1 MGAWRRQLWLCAQH
15 ELVLA
20 VRSRWLQT
28 FAVVFAALVV
38 LVAASGY
45 LLSGGRGVQEF
56 SRTATSL
63 IEIVLLIVP
72 LTTITFGIMQLTP
85 ERGAAE
91 LMFAQPVARHVVLL
105 GRLLGLF
112 LALVAAQTAGFGAA
126 GLLIFW
132 SSGSVGIAGFLGVM
146 LSAVALTGVFLAL
159 GALVSAGHT
168 SRRRARAL
176 AIGLVIW
183 FVAVLLFDVGALAAA
198 TMFRSGTASRLLIVS
213 VFLNPVDA
221 VRTGA
226 LLAVNGTSAFG
237 AASLAFFRFTGGAAT
252 AAIGLSASL
261 VAWTIVPLALASRRL
276 RRSDIG

>member
-1 MGAWRRQLWLCAQH
+1 MSAGWRHLWLCAQH

-56 SRTATSL
+56 SRTAMSL

-91 LMFAQPVARHVVLL
+91 LIFAQPVPRHVILL

-112 LALVAAQTAGFGAA
+112 LALVAAQAIGFGTA

-132 SSGSVGIAGFLGVM
+132 SSGSVGLAGFLGVM
-146 LSAVALTGVFLAL
+146 LSAVALTSVFLAL

-168 SRRRARAL
+168 SQRRARAL
-176 AIGLVIW
+176 AVGLVIW
-183 FVAVLLFDVGALAAA
+183 FVSVLLFDVAALAAA
-198 TMFRSGTASRLLIVS
+198 TMFRSGTASRMLIVS

-226 LLAVNGTSAFG
+226 LLAVNGTAAFG
-237 AASLAFFRFTGGAAT
+237 AASLAFLRFTRGAAG
-252 AAIGLSASL
+252 A
-261 VAWTIVPLALASRRL
+261 ALAISGSVVFWLVVPVWFAAWRL
-276 RRSDIG
+276 ERTDI